1 MNKIS
6 VRQSE
11 DRFYWWVFFECCGE
25 RSMRMHDWTFAMQVA
40 NAHARGHATATS
52 DLEVRDSVSL
62 SEFRT
67 LQDHI
72 DALDLYVVLT
82 AGANS
87 SPSKTAEKLECD
99 R

>member
-25 RSMRMHDWTFAMQVA
+25 RSMRMYDWTFAMHVA
-40 NAHARGHATATS
+40 NKHLSDYHAP
-52 DLEVRDSVSL
+52 
-62 SEFRT
+62 
-67 LQDHI
+67 Q
-72 DALDLYVVLT
+72 VLT

-87 SPSKTAEKLECD
+87 SPSKTAEKEGA